1 MDPWLSSRNYGLIK
15 NTKTDVT
22 LDDIPI
28 GLSEEMV
35 PKVAV
40 PSRTVHFN
48 QKSHIAQ
55 GGQTEMLY
63 FRWLS
68 GHCIFWNLEF

>member
-1 MDPWLSSRNYGLIK
+1 MIK

-28 GLSEEMV
+28 GLSEETV

-40 PSRTVHFN
+40 PSRSVPFN
-48 QKSHIAQ
+48 PTSHIAQ
-55 GGQTEMLY
+55 GGQAEMLY
-63 FRWLS
+63 FR
-68 GHCIFWNLEF
+68 